1 MALSK
6 SCNTFYK
13 TILADVVTQLS
24 AHFRFDYEEAMD
36 LFKLK
41 KEKVYSFP
49 SHNMNNYFTRTNF
62 TNQIL
67 PIFATKLQH
76 TIAFFKSEEGDLS
89 SKTISEIASQWLE
102 VAFKNGIEA
111 ECPKKD
117 SEPDCKIF
125 NKETQ
130 KMDPWELKCT
140 SGENW
145 RGGEYSKRPG
155 YYVLMAYN
163 ITGENEIECFAGRL
177 YLVESDW
184 NKSKKNKEGKKNY
197 YATTFGKKDLMAKIE
212 AGEAEILFG
221 SIERYRNNKCIRM
234 TKQKIS

>member
-1 MALSK
+1 MS
-6 SCNTFYK
+6 NT
-13 TILADVVTQLS
+13 
-24 AHFRFDYEEAMD
+24 
-36 LFKLK
+36 
-41 KEKVYSFP
+41 
-49 SHNMNNYFTRTNF
+49 MNKYFTNAAF
-62 TNQIL
+62 ISKVL
-67 PIFATKLQH
+67 PIFTSKLQR
-76 TIAFFKSEEGDLS
+76 TIAFFKSEEGDIG
-89 SKTISEIASQWLE
+89 SKQMSEIASQWLE
-102 VAFKNGIEA
+102 VAFKNGIGA

-117 SEPDCKIF
+117 SEPDCKMF

-163 ITGENEIECFAGRL
+163 ITGGNEIECFAARL
-177 YLVESDW
+177 YLKESDW
-184 NKSKKNKEGKKNY
+184 TKSKKNKEGKKNY
-197 YATTFGKKDLMAKIE
+197 YGTTFGKKDLMAKIE
-212 AGEAEILFG
+212 AGEARILFG